1 MSKKILCTLGPASMN
16 EKTIIR
22 LADLGVS
29 LFRINLS
36 HTKIEDIPEIIS
48 YVRNITKIPICLDTE
63 GAQIRNGSIEGG
75 SVVMREHST
84 VKILG
89 EPITGSNVQFSLY
102 PEYIVEELEVGD
114 FVSVDF
120 DSVLLQVVD
129 TEKDTATMRVLN
141 GGQMGQNKA
150 VTVNRPITMP
160 PLTEKD
166 RGAIKIGLEMG
177 INNFALS
184 FANNAK
190 DVELI
195 RNLTG
200 NDAFIISKIEC
211 RNGVNNLVKIAEN
224 SDAILID
231 RGDLSREFPIERIPS
246 LQNRI
251 IKHCRTNETEVYVAT
266 NLLESMIHAGTPTR
280 AEVNDI
286 YTTLASGADGLVLAA
301 ETAIGHNPVAC
312 ANMITKMIHSFETD
326 QLTEN
331 SGIFYDDPKSLLVEP
346 HGDHLTCNVKREEDI
361 SDLDGLRKTQVE
373 VTDLMDCEQIATGVY
388 SPITGFMDRETL
400 FSVLESNRLPNGL
413 IWTMPIILQIPH
425 EESSISAGDCIA
437 LTDCEGK
444 IYATL
449 DVTESYQINLE
460 SVAQKWFGTNSK
472 KHPGVA
478 RFMERGENCIAGD
491 IILVRQLPSIHRHY
505 QLTPVNSR
513 VLFNHKGWSK
523 VIGFHTRNPAHRVH
537 EYIQLSALNSSHA
550 DGLFISPVIGTKK
563 SGDFQTDSIMRSYET
578 LIANG
583 IYPEGKVVLGGFSTY
598 SRYCGPR
605 EMVFTMLCRKNM
617 GCSHFII
624 GRDHAGVHDFY
635 NPEENSR
642 FLDSLGDLG
651 IQPIIFEEIGYS
663 TMQKKFIKNNNSK
676 DIVKISGTDVR
687 ETLRNRQELPDW
699 FMRGEVQDILR
710 DAIEQGVE
718 VFQE

>member
-1 MSKKILCTLGPASMN
+1 MRKLVRIFERWLLPPGIFAWLIKI
-16 EKTIIR
+16 R
-22 LADLGVS
+22 
-29 LFRINLS
+29 
-36 HTKIEDIPEIIS
+36 
-48 YVRNITKIPICLDTE
+48 
-63 GAQIRNGSIEGG
+63 
-75 SVVMREHST
+75 
-84 VKILG
+84 
-89 EPITGSNVQFSLY
+89 
-102 PEYIVEELEVGD
+102 
-114 FVSVDF
+114 
-120 DSVLLQVVD
+120 
-129 TEKDTATMRVLN
+129 
-141 GGQMGQNKA
+141 QNKRQ
-150 VTVNRPITMP
+150 NLYRKNWQYGPIDFGQH
-160 PLTEKD
+160 EASCFISNGKKS
-166 RGAIKIGLEMG
+166 AW
-177 INNFALS
+177 LS
-184 FANNAK
+184 LNH
-190 DVELI
+190 E
-195 RNLTG
+195 
-200 NDAFIISKIEC
+200 S
-211 RNGVNNLVKIAEN
+211 
-224 SDAILID
+224 
-231 RGDLSREFPIERIPS
+231 
-246 LQNRI
+246 
-251 IKHCRTNETEVYVAT
+251 EVYVAT

-331 SGIFYDDPKSLLVEP
+331 SGIYYDDPKSLLVEP

-373 VTDLMDCEQIATGVY
+373 VTDLMDCDQIATGVY

-513 VLFNHKGWSK
+513 DLFNHKGWSK

-663 TMQKKFIKNNNSK
+663 TMQKKFLKNNNSK

-687 ETLRNRQELPDW
+687 ETLRNRQKLPDW
-699 FMRGEVQDILR
+699 FMRVEVQDMLR
-710 DAIEQGVE
+710 DSIEQGVE
-718 VFQE
+718 VFHQ